1 MTVPTVSQPTIPTL
15 PDRYNVSTILDRNLE
30 AGRGAK
36 VALRG
41 AGGEA
46 TYQQLVHDACAAG
59 RALRALGVQREQRVL
74 LVQDDSPAFVAAFLG
89 AIRAGMVPV
98 PLNPLFKA
106 DDYRYLLA
114 DSDAQ
119 AVIVDLELLDK
130 VRDALAGYPERVELI
145 VAGGA
150 AEGAHGFHEL
160 LAEHAGE
167 LAPANTHRDDP
178 AFWLYSSGSTGRP
191 KGVVHLQH
199 DLPYT
204 CQTYATQVLGIR
216 EDDVCLSTTK
226 LFHAYGFGN
235 SLSFP
240 FWVGATAVQLRGRP
254 IPDRVFEA
262 VERFRPTLFF
272 SVPTLYNAMLRSP
285 GAERRDLSSV
295 RLCVSAAESL
305 PADIWR
311 RWRDTYEL
319 TILDGIGSTEM
330 LHIFCSNTPTELR
343 PGASGKPVPGY
354 GLKLLDER
362 LAATPPGET
371 GNLYVSGDSAL
382 AYYWRQ
388 HEKTKQTVLGDW
400 IYTGDRYRQDADGFW
415 WHQGRA
421 DDMLKVGGNWV
432 SPVEMEQA
440 LGEHAAVDECAVVQ
454 VLVQGLTRIKAVVV
468 TSRADREQLTP
479 ELQAWCKQRL
489 QRYEYPHIVE
499 YVDELPKTT
508 TGKIQRYK
516 LREAAAG
523 PGR

>member
-1 MTVPTVSQPTIPTL
+1 MSQSTSTSL
-15 PDRYNVSTILDRNLE
+15 PERYNVSTILDRNLE

-41 AGGEA
+41 DGGEA
-46 TYQQLVHDACAAG
+46 TYQQLVDDACAAG

-130 VRDALAGYPERVELI
+130 VREALAVHPERVELI
-145 VAGGA
+145 VVGGA
-150 AEGAHGFHEL
+150 AEGAHGFSEL

-204 CQTYATQVLGIR
+204 CQTYASQVLGIR

-235 SLSFP
+235 CLSFP

-254 IPDRVFEA
+254 VPDRVFEA

-272 SVPTLYNAMLRSP
+272 SVPTLYNAMLRSA

-295 RLCVSAAESL
+295 RLCVSAA
-305 PADIWR
+305 
-311 RWRDTYEL
+311 
-319 TILDGIGSTEM
+319 
-330 LHIFCSNTPTELR
+330 
-343 PGASGKPVPGY
+343 
-354 GLKLLDER
+354 
-362 LAATPPGET
+362 
-371 GNLYVSGDSAL
+371 
-382 AYYWRQ
+382 
-388 HEKTKQTVLGDW
+388 
-400 IYTGDRYRQDADGFW
+400 
-415 WHQGRA
+415 
-421 DDMLKVGGNWV
+421 
-432 SPVEMEQA
+432 
-440 LGEHAAVDECAVVQ
+440 
-454 VLVQGLTRIKAVVV
+454 
-468 TSRADREQLTP
+468 
-479 ELQAWCKQRL
+479 
-489 QRYEYPHIVE
+489 
-499 YVDELPKTT
+499 
-508 TGKIQRYK
+508 
-516 LREAAAG
+516 
-523 PGR
+523 